1 MAWFLLD
8 FGLLVVILRA
18 ATLAFQA
25 LVIGG
30 LVYLAVVQIPS
41 GPGADLAMQRCLRGI
56 RWAALALAVSQ
67 FLHVAVNAAILLGTL
82 QVSLRDVV
90 TADFFIAGTG
100 ALLASVAL
108 IFMLGKS
115 GAASGLNRFLL
126 ISLPFAVA
134 LLVASIWTSHSVA
147 RMDHRLATALLTGV
161 HQLAVSVWIGGIPF
175 LLVSLGVEQQAS
187 RALTMAR
194 RFSAMAVVSVVALL
208 AAGVGLSFFYVGS
221 WGGLSGTA
229 YGFMVLTKAALFTGL
244 LVLGAANWWLV
255 RSLKNQIIDVDKGPT
270 GLPDRTIPKPLLLVR
285 RIGEAEIGIG
295 FSIILAAASLTSQPP
310 AVDMVQDRLTTH
322 EIVERFRPAIPRF
335 RSPTVDELAPATP
348 LEEAVHSFD
357 NSAVAWAHSHRDP
370 DMAFSEASHHWAGL
384 ILLAIGAGAW
394 MSRSRRFPWARFWP
408 LGFAALSIFTFVRAD
423 PENWPLGPISF
434 WKSFYDP
441 EVLEHRVF
449 DVLLLM
455 YAIFESGVQTGRL
468 KSRAAAYVF
477 PLLMALGGA
486 VLLLHN
492 HALGNV
498 KDELLIEMSHNSMAV
513 LAVFAGWSR
522 WLDVRMPPGLQR
534 EPTSRIAAQVW
545 PICLV
550 LIGCLLLNYRE
561 A

>member
-8 FGLLVVILRA
+8 FGLLAVLLRA
-18 ATLAFQA
+18 AILAFQS

-30 LVYLAVVQIPS
+30 LVYVAFVQIPG
-41 GPGADLAMQRCLRGI
+41 GPAGDLATLRCRRGI

-67 FLHVAVNAAILLGTL
+67 LLYVAVNAAILLGTL
-82 QVSLRDVV
+82 QLSFRDLV
-90 TADFFIAGTG
+90 TADFFIAGTVG
-100 ALLASVAL
+100 LVASVAL
-108 IFMLGKS
+108 ILVLNPFG
-115 GAASGLNRFLL
+115 GAAASNRQFLFK
-126 ISLPFAVA
+126 SLPFALS
-134 LLVASIWTSHSVA
+134 LLAASIWTSHSVA
-147 RMDHRLATALLTGV
+147 RMDHRLVTALLTGI
-161 HQLAVSVWIGGIPF
+161 HQLAVAIWVGGIPF
-175 LLVSLGVEQQAS
+175 LLVSLSLEQEAS
-187 RALTMAR
+187 RGRSLAR
-194 RFSAMAVVSVVALL
+194 RFSRMAVVSVAALL
-208 AAGVGLSFFYVGS
+208 AAGLGLSYFYIGS
-221 WGGLSGTA
+221 WGALSGTA
-229 YGFMVLTKAALFTGL
+229 YGVMVLTKSALLGGL
-244 LVLGAANWWLV
+244 LVLGGSNWCLV
-255 RSLKNQIIDVDKGPT
+255 RSLENHTNAVKGPKDSA
-270 GLPDRTIPKPLLLVR
+270 DRNIPKPLLLVR
-285 RIGEAEIGIG
+285 RFGEAEIGVG

-310 AVDMVQDRLTTH
+310 AIDMVQDRLTTH
-322 EIVERFRPAIPRF
+322 EIIERFRPAIPRF
-335 RSPTVDELAPATP
+335 RSPSVDELAPATP
-348 LEEAVHSFD
+348 LEEAVNSFD

-394 MSRSRRFPWARFWP
+394 MSRSRRFPWARYWP

-423 PENWPLGPISF
+423 PENWPLGPVSF

-449 DVLLLM
+449 DVILLL

-468 KSRAAAYVF
+468 RSRAAAYVF

-498 KDELLIEMSHNSMAV
+498 KDELLIEMSHNSMAI

-522 WLDVRMPPGLQR
+522 WLDVRLPLRLHG
-534 EPTSRIAAQVW
+534 EPASRIAAQIW